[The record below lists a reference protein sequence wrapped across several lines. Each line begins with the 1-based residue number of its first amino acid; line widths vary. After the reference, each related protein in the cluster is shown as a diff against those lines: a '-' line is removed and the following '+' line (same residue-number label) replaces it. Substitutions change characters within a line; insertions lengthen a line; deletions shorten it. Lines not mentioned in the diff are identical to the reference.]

1 MPILQPGSLVPRI
14 LLCMGATRVEAVAD
28 ARNAS
33 KSVDEYDYVIVKEEK
48 DVRPLRNRRVQ
59 CVHFAWVKEC
69 LVAGRVLDYDWD

>member
-28 ARNAS
+28 TRNAS
-33 KSVDEYDYVIVKEEK
+33 KSVDEYDYVIVKEDK
-48 DVRPLRNRRVQ
+48 DVRPLRNWRVQ